1 MTEAGGAD
9 DEAAPLRVTG
19 LDHLVLTVRD
29 LAATIDFYERTLG
42 MRAFSFA
49 GGSRWAL
56 AFGSEKLNLHELGN
70 EYLPNARHAQPGS
83 ADLCLLTETP
93 IDAVIAHLESLDV
106 QIELGPTRA
115 DGATGEL
122 CSVYV
127 RDPDGN
133 LVEVANRVG

>member
-1 MTEAGGAD
+1 VSVG
-9 DEAAPLRVTG
+9 PPRPPRVTG

-83 ADLCLLTETP
+83 ATSATRT
-93 IDAVIAHLESLDV
+93 ATSWRS
-106 QIELGPTRA
+106 PTASAERP
-115 DGATGEL
+115 L
-122 CSVYV
+122 
-127 RDPDGN
+127 
-133 LVEVANRVG
+133 RV

>member
-1 MTEAGGAD
+1 MSPTSITSSSLSVTSLPRSTSTSGRWACAPSRSRGG
-9 DEAAPLRVTG
+9 G
-19 LDHLVLTVRD
+19 
-29 LAATIDFYERTLG
+29 
-42 MRAFSFA
+42 
-49 GGSRWAL
+49 RWAL

-93 IDAVIAHLESLDV
+93 IDAVIAHLEIPGRPD
-106 QIELGPTRA
+106 RA
-115 DGATGEL
+115 RTDRANGATGEL